1 MTFTPHIF
9 CLMGPTAAGKS
20 TIALEIGNH
29 FPCEIVSVDSVM
41 VYRGMDIGTA
51 KPSKQQQQQIPHH
64 LIDICDPN
72 QIFSAAEF
80 CSAALKLIDEIIAR
94 RHYPLLVGGTMLYFR
109 ALQCGLS
116 PLPSADHALRQQ
128 LMDEA
133 KQAGWQALHSRLQT
147 IDPDAAK
154 RIKPQDQQRIQRAL
168 EVFIKTGKTLTAHW
182 QSSSISPLSYPY
194 SNLVLAPNNREELHQ
209 QIAHRFTKML
219 QNGFVDEV
227 KTLCQRGDL
236 NPTLPALRAV
246 GYRQIWQYLSQEITL
261 DDMPHKA
268 IAATRQ
274 YAKRQLTWL
283 RSLDNAVWFDSLEDD
298 VGGKILEYMRDVRSA
313 PRPQ

>member
-1 MTFTPHIF
+1 MSFSPLYIF

-128 LMDEA
+128 LLDEA

-168 EVFIKTGKTLTAHW
+168 EVFIKTGKTLQHIGKAVP
-182 QSSSISPLSYPY
+182 SPSLSYPY
-194 SNLVLAPNNREELHQ
+194 INSVLAPNNREELHQ
-209 QIAHRFTKML
+209 QIDQRFTKML
-219 QNGFVDEV
+219 QNGFIDEV

-236 NPTLPALRAV
+236 QSVIACAAGRGLSPNLAV
-246 GYRQIWQYLSQEITL
+246 FNQEI
-261 DDMPHKA
+261 
-268 IAATRQ
+268 
-274 YAKRQLTWL
+274 
-283 RSLDNAVWFDSLEDD
+283 S
-298 VGGKILEYMRDVRSA
+298 
-313 PRPQ
+313 